1 MEQFLTNII
10 SFPVVVYSFLMTI
23 VIFYW
28 LLALIGAVDIEL
40 FDVDIDFDMDV
51 ETDLDAPGLG
61 GVAGIM
67 SKLGLTGVPV
77 TVVISI
83 LVAFSWLICYLLT
96 SLVLPV
102 IPWDWATSVL
112 GLVALL
118 GSFLLAIPAT
128 AMLVNPMK
136 SLFVNYDAVQKSSL
150 IGRECLV
157 RTGKVT
163 DTFGQA
169 ELEDGEAGMLLDVRA
184 DAAYGIKKGD
194 VVILVSYHE
203 EDDSYQVSKAGQS

>member
-1 MEQFLTNII
+1 MELFLTNII
-10 SFPVVVYSFLMTI
+10 SFPVAVYTLLMII
-23 VIFYW
+23 VMFYW

-40 FDVDIDFDMDV
+40 FDIDIDFDMDV
-51 ETDLDAPGLG
+51 ETELDAPGLG

-96 SLVLPV
+96 SLVLPL
-102 IPWDWATSVL
+102 IPWNWASTVL
-112 GLVALL
+112 GIVALV

-128 AMLVNPMK
+128 ALLVNPMK
-136 SLFVNYDAVQKSSL
+136 GMFVNHDAVQKSSL

-163 DTFGQA
+163 STFGQA
-169 ELEDGEAGMLLDVRA
+169 ELEDGGAGMLFDVRA
-184 DAAYGIKKGD
+184 DEAYGIQKGD
-194 VVILVSYHE
+194 VVILVSYNI
-203 EDDSYQVSKAGQS
+203 EDDSYQVTKAGQA